1 MTLPVS
7 GPISLSQIQTEFS
20 LGSSLNAYRGGRW
33 YLDTNGRGYFP
44 AGSISFS
51 DFYSKRKASPVV
63 AGSTTL
69 SSSQN
74 YTIPMFNNFYVT
86 VVAGQGGQGGINGN
100 CASGGYG
107 SGGDGTS
114 LADYVGVGGGSGGSP
129 SGGGGSQPSASTS
142 VSIDDSNQASVIAR
156 YGAVKYAA
164 VGGGGS
170 GGAQGFYTRSE
181 FICTKYAYY
190 YGFPV
195 CTQGYTAYY
204 CDQGAGRGA
213 AGANGYIS
221 ISWN

>member
-7 GPISLSQIQTEFS
+7 GPISMSQIQSEFNI
-20 LGSSLNAYRGGRW
+20 GQNLNVYRGGRW

-51 DFYSKRKASPVV
+51 DFFSKRKASPVI

-86 VVAGQGGQGGINGN
+86 VVAGQGGQGGISGN
-100 CASGGYG
+100 CAGGGYG
-107 SGGDGTS
+107 GNGGGTY
-114 LADYVGVGGGSGGSP
+114 LTDYVGVGGGSGGAP

-142 VSIDDSNQASVIAR
+142 VSIDDSNQSSVISR
-156 YGAVKYAA
+156 YGQVKYAG
-164 VGGGGS
+164 VGGGG
-170 GGAQGFYTRSE
+170 GGGSQGFYTRSE
-181 FICTKYAYY
+181 FICTKYNFY
-190 YGFPV
+190 YGVPSCV
-195 CTQGYTAYY
+195 AGYTAYY
-204 CDQGAGRGA
+204 CDQGAGGGGN
-213 AGANGYIS
+213 GANGYIA